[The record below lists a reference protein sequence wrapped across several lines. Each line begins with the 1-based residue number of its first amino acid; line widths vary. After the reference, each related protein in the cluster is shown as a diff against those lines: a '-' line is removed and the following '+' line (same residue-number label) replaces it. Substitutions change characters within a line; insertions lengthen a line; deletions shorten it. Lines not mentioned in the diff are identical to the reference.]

1 LILDRL
7 TDELDEDQ
15 AVRLEQHLAQCE
27 ECAQE
32 EQRVRS
38 LLDAAVPRKEWT
50 PEPSMEDRLLREMR
64 SHRARTGARFQR
76 TPVKSPSPHWW
87 ASLRDVMRHRVP
99 VYAAVAAL
107 IVAVG
112 SAFWLGNAT
121 QNPAD
126 STFPMGTA
134 PSRVED
140 RDPGQESLPDEQES
154 FAFLRRE
161 FQREQVFA
169 TTPADA
175 ISWAGVIVDSL

>member
-1 LILDRL
+1 LDRL

-32 EQRVRS
+32 EQRVRN

-64 SHRARTGARFQR
+64 SYRARTEARFQR
-76 TPVKSPSPHWW
+76 TPVKSPSSHWW
-87 ASLRDVMRHRVP
+87 TSVRDVLRHRVP
-99 VYAAVAAL
+99 VYAAAAAL
-107 IVAVG
+107 VVAIG
-112 SAFWLGNAT
+112 SGFWLGNAT

-126 STFPMGTA
+126 AASPIGTA
-134 PSRVED
+134 PSRIED
-140 RDPGQESLPDEQES
+140 GDPGQEPLPDEQES

-161 FQREQVFA
+161 FQRDQVFA